1 MFFYIDIFHFPTEVG
16 TEGLLLLAKVQFS
29 ELVRQRL
36 IFSKFVEH
44 CPTFYNSSTF
54 TFIPKIR
61 CISAKVLSIS

>member
-44 CPTFYNSSTF
+44 SPTFYNSSTF